1 MGRGGGREEGEE
13 EEEEEARGIREGEGN
28 GWEDATQV
36 FPECSHPR
44 LPNAKRPCT
53 SQTELGNLHVGDK
66 KSWAGKSSF
75 FFGFSPPFPHTRP
88 SFLYSLRNTC
98 NCCAA
103 QPRGAPALFCL
114 HSLDPSVHCTLVHF
128 LCSPSLFPTLLT
140 ASKGSPWV
148 PRCSS
153 SLHRTP
159 PPTTLYYLPREVHI
173 ERG

>member
-13 EEEEEARGIREGEGN
+13 EEEEEARGRREGEGN

-75 FFGFSPPFPHTRP
+75 FFWFLSSLPPHQTLLPIFSQQH
-88 SFLYSLRNTC
+88 LQLL
-98 NCCAA
+98 CCAA
-103 QPRGAPALFCL
+103 QGCTCSVLLALPRSFGPLYSR
-114 HSLDPSVHCTLVHF
+114 SLS
-128 LCSPSLFPTLLT
+128 LLT
-140 ASKGSPWV
+140 LAIPHTAHCFQ
-148 PRCSS
+148 R
-153 SLHRTP
+153 
-159 PPTTLYYLPREVHI
+159 LPL
-173 ERG
+173 GA

>member
-13 EEEEEARGIREGEGN
+13 EEEEEARGRREGEGN

-75 FFGFSPPFPHTRP
+75 FLV
-88 SFLYSLRNTC
+88 SFLPSPTPDPPSYILSATPATAVLRS
-98 NCCAA
+98 
-103 QPRGAPALFCL
+103 PG
-114 HSLDPSVHCTLVHF
+114 VHL
-128 LCSPSLFPTLLT
+128 LCS
-140 ASKGSPWV
+140 A
-148 PRCSS
+148 C
-153 SLHRTP
+153 TP
-159 PPTTLYYLPREVHI
+159 
-173 ERG
+173 